1 MSEGIPIVAKII
13 IGAVIA
19 GVLLIIILVPMSF
32 SSLEYYQVSTEVLSS
47 SSSSSSQNYRAGR
60 RLSKRANLFT
70 RPNIYQTL
78 FNQL

>member
-32 SSLEYYQVSTEVLSS
+32 SSLEYYQVSTEVPT

-78 FNQL
+78 FDQL